1 MLLALSGVTV
11 RFGGLTALHDVGL
24 EVDTGELVGLIG
36 PNGAGKS
43 TVFNVIS
50 GLVAPA
56 AGRVEV
62 AGVSTAALRP
72 CRVTALGVARTF
84 QTPRPFPAL
93 TVERNVEAGLHAR
106 TRAGLLDALAG
117 SRRHGR
123 ERARTRARVAELLE
137 FVGLAGRAGALAG
150 PLALADLR
158 RLEIARALAAEPRL
172 LLLDEPAAGL
182 DRADLR
188 AIVAMIRR
196 INALGV
202 AILVIEH
209 NMRVL
214 MRLAR
219 RVVVLDHGV
228 VIAGGTPEAVQRD
241 PRVIEAYLGSG
252 LDS

>member
-1 MLLALSGVTV
+1 MALLGLTAVTV
-11 RFGGLTALHDVGL
+11 RFGGLTALSDVTL
-24 EVDTGELVGLIG
+24 AVEPGELVGLIG

-43 TVFNVIS
+43 TLFNVIS

-62 AGVSTAALRP
+62 AGVATASLRP
-72 CRVTALGVARTF
+72 SRITALGVARTF
-84 QTPRPFPAL
+84 QTPRPFRGL
-93 TVERNVEAGLHAR
+93 TVARNVEAGLHGR
-106 TRAGLLDALAG
+106 TRAGLVDVLLGTRRHRHERARARARVGELVEFAGLRDRADALAG
-117 SRRHGR
+117 TLS
-123 ERARTRARVAELLE
+123 LS
-137 FVGLAGRAGALAG
+137 
-150 PLALADLR
+150 DQR

-182 DRADLR
+182 DLADIRAV
-188 AIVAMIRR
+188 VAMVRR

-202 AILVIEH
+202 AVLVIEH

-228 VIAGGTPEAVQRD
+228 RIAEGPPAAVQRD
-241 PRVIEAYLGSG
+241 PRVIEAYLGHG
-252 LDS
+252 